1 MFPPSPP
8 PLAIKAKGVPGPTF
22 VSDPVPDEPPPP
34 PIVTATGV
42 AGPTAKLGAGTR
54 TTPPAPPPPP
64 LLLLEFPPPP
74 PPAINKTPAVEVVG
88 LDVKV
93 PGLVKVVVKDVITLL
108 STPITPPFPLAIVNL
123 PF

>member
-8 PLAIKAKGVPGPTF
+8 PLALKNKGVPGAILVSAPTA
-22 VSDPVPDEPPPP
+22 EELPPP

-54 TTPPAPPPPP
+54 TIPPAPPPPP
-64 LLLLEFPPPP
+64 LLSLEFPPPP
-74 PPAINKTPAVEVVG
+74 PPPITKTPAVDVVG

-93 PGLVKVVVKDVITLL
+93 PGLVKVVVKAVMGSLV
-108 STPITPPFPLAIVNL
+108 TPITPPFPLAIVNL